1 MKRREETAIMLAAL
15 TAAGVQES
23 ASVRAAIEYGLKLIR
38 MKKFEERTNR
48 NRKENT

>member
-38 MKKFEERTNR
+38 MKKFEERANC